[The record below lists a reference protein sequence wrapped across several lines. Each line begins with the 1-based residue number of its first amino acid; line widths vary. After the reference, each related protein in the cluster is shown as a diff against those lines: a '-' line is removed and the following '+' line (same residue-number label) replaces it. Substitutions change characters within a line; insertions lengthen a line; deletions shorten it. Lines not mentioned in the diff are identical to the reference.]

1 MSGLTEGRIAP
12 CYDPE
17 KDTLYYVCNGELWA
31 VPQFDAERIESVND
45 CQGTGETMFMLP
57 GGFVLFQ
64 SYNSVEVKNTDPAQR
79 GSIKLRIRDWG
90 WSDALGEAIY
100 DMNNTRGDISVIR
113 QQDWNSQNDIL
124 QAMMNRDGS
133 IDIYVMQYDGNEYSA
148 LRNRE
153 YLTDLSGNE
162 KIAANVD
169 RLYPYVRDA
178 VKESYGKLSKIVSD
192 TIAKEAAKIDGSQI
206 MEEATE
212 KAKEML
218 LQRFDGKLDGL
229 MSDYQRNL
237 DNVGKIYQSIA
248 SSMADKAGKD
258 VTFKL
263 G

>member
-1 MSGLTEGRIAP
+1 MENRKTQEESRMEQLKKEVRDNRIWLIVTG
-12 CYDPE
+12 
-17 KDTLYYVCNGELWA
+17 TLCLIGVGTGIYCRQQMKKTFKLVSKA
-31 VPQFDAERIESVND
+31 AESVAD
-45 CQGTGETMFMLP
+45 MT
-57 GGFVLFQ
+57 V
-64 SYNSVEVKNTDPAQR
+64 VD
-79 GSIKLRIRDWG
+79 IR
-90 WSDALGEAIY
+90 
-100 DMNNTRGDISVIR
+100 
-113 QQDWNSQNDIL
+113 NDIVDM
-124 QAMMNRDGS
+124 AVN
-133 IDIYVMQYDGNEYSA
+133 NA
-148 LRNRE
+148 ANRE
-153 YLTDLSGNE
+153 VGRVVNR
-162 KIAANVD
+162 AV
-169 RLYPYVRDA
+169 RLVEDDMTRQTQKYVRDA
-178 VKESYGKLSKIVSD
+178 VKESYGKLSKTVSD

>member
-1 MSGLTEGRIAP
+1 MENRKTQEESRMEQLKKEVRDNRIWLIVTG
-12 CYDPE
+12 
-17 KDTLYYVCNGELWA
+17 TLCLIGVGTGIYCRQQMKKTFKLVSKA
-31 VPQFDAERIESVND
+31 AESV
-45 CQGTGETMFMLP
+45 
-57 GGFVLFQ
+57 
-64 SYNSVEVKNTDPAQR
+64 A
-79 GSIKLRIRDWG
+79 
-90 WSDALGEAIY
+90 
-100 DMNNTRGDISVIR
+100 DMTVVDI
-113 QQDWNSQNDIL
+113 QNDIVDM
-124 QAMMNRDGS
+124 AVN
-133 IDIYVMQYDGNEYSA
+133 NA
-148 LRNRE
+148 ANRE
-153 YLTDLSGNE
+153 VGRVVNR
-162 KIAANVD
+162 AV
-169 RLYPYVRDA
+169 RLVEDDMTRQTQKYVRDA
-178 VKESYGKLSKIVSD
+178 VKESYGKLSKTVSD